1 MVEYI
6 DRGESMSRI
15 FPRYEDETFWQNH
28 LAITMIGAMEREMS
42 EASNICPPEDH
53 ERQIESQFVVIAN
66 QTKLTA
72 GYINYLE
79 RDKKM
84 GPQSICRLI
93 RKLIHH
99 ALTYGRI
106 YDNLVG
112 DPLKSTMKLV
122 AVTYYPASKAVKS
135 EFASQT
141 KLIANTHYVLHYDG
155 Y

>member
-6 DRGESMSRI
+6 DRGESMTSI
-15 FPRYEDETFWQNH
+15 FPRYEDETFWQNY
-28 LAITMIGAMEREMS
+28 LAISMIGAMEREMGEVS
-42 EASNICPPEDH
+42 HIRPPENH
-53 ERQIESQFVVIAN
+53 ERQIESQFVAIAN

-72 GYINYLE
+72 MYINYLE

-99 ALTYGRI
+99 ALTHGRI

-135 EFASQT
+135 KLASQT
-141 KLIANTHYVLHYDG
+141 QLIANTHYVLHYDG